1 MVDCSDDQLDRYLAG
16 ELSPAEERQLA
27 QAALDDPELFE
38 TLTVAAVA
46 KAAIL
51 QDAEAESLQPI
62 GVPAAAIP
70 RPDVQPAYQR
80 ARLRSFKPG
89 GLALAG
95 TLAPAAAVIALVMV
109 YRSSWNTVPP
119 STASVPPGSNPS
131 IGAAVPAD
139 SATVTTPP
147 VILTAGIDELAGTAR
162 TEFRSLGADGRSPRD
177 TGVVVS
183 VDDGQVAVDLGSIDG
198 LQKGSVVQVFRG
210 RERQAV
216 ARLSMTTIF
225 RERSRGDA
233 MSGAV
238 QAGDRVELSP
248 AIRTDALLEQVDARI
263 NTGDRQS
270 ALGYAERAVAISA
283 APGVPSNSRRKAL
296 DRLGTLQHRAGA
308 LDDAARHLRLAVDD
322 FDAAPAAAAVERVRI
337 LNELGAVL
345 IERGQYAEAERMLR
359 LAGPHA
365 TGADGA
371 RVSNNLGALAA
382 LRGDRAAAGSMY
394 RSALVLAG
402 DSPDL
407 ESDRRAIQKNLAAL
421 TPGRGQ

>member
-1 MVDCSDDQLDRYLAG
+1 MVDSSDNQLDRYLAG
-16 ELSPAEERQLA
+16 ELSPAEQRQLA
-27 QAALDDPELFE
+27 QASLDDPELFD

-51 QDAEAESLQPI
+51 QDGGAESRQPI
-62 GVPAAAIP
+62 GAPAAAIP
-70 RPDVQPAYQR
+70 RPDFRPASEP
-80 ARLRSFKPG
+80 ARLRSFKPS
-89 GLALAG
+89 GLTWAG

-109 YRSSWNTVPP
+109 YRSSWRTVPP
-119 STASVPPGSNPS
+119 STASLSPGSTTS
-131 IGAAVPAD
+131 IGAAVTAD
-139 SATVTTPP
+139 SAAVTTRP
-147 VILTAGIDELAGTAR
+147 VILTARLDELAGRAG
-162 TEFRSLGADGRSPRD
+162 TEFRSLSADGRSPRD

-198 LQKGSVVQVFRG
+198 LEKGSVVQVFRG

-216 ARLSMTTIF
+216 DRLSMTTIF
-225 RERSRGDA
+225 RERSRGQA

-238 QAGDRVELSP
+238 QAGDRVELTP
-248 AIRTDALLEQVDARI
+248 AIRMDALLEQVEARI
-263 NTGDRQS
+263 STGDRQS
-270 ALGYAERAVAISA
+270 ALGYAERAVANSA

-296 DRLGTLQHRAGA
+296 DRLGTLEHRTGA

-322 FDAAPAAAAVERVRI
+322 FDAAPAATVVERART

-345 IERGQYAEAERMLR
+345 VELGQYAEAERILR
-359 LAGPHA
+359 LAEPHA

-407 ESDRRAIQKNLAAL
+407 ESDRRAIQKNLEAL
-421 TPGRGQ
+421 KPARGE